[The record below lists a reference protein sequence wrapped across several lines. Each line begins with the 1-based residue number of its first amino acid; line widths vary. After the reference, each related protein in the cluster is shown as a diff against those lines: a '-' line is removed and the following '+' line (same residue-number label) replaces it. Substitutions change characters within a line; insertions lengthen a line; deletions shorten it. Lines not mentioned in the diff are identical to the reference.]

1 MGAWG
6 MKAFENDGAGDF
18 FAELAHADGGEMSIL
33 MESFDDLDNSYVEV
47 DEGQRAIAAAAIIL
61 FQSGGSDDHLSDSE
75 RKWVVANPMP
85 EAKAM
90 VPAAIAALEVIV
102 SDGDQSE
109 LYELWEESD
118 DFEEWLGE
126 VNGLKAEL
134 QSLL

>member
-18 FAELAHADGGEMSIL
+18 FAELSHADGGELSLL
-33 MESFDDLDNSYVEV
+33 MESFDDLDESYIEV
-47 DEGQRAIAAAAIIL
+47 DEGQRAVAAAAIVL
-61 FQSGGSDDHLSDSE
+61 FQSGGSDDHLSDFQ
-75 RKWVVANPMP
+75 RPWVTAHPMP

-90 VPAAIAALEVIV
+90 VPAAIAALDLVV
-102 SDGDQSE
+102 SDAETSE
-109 LYELWEESD
+109 LYELWEEAD

-126 VNGLKAEL
+126 VNALKAEL